1 LKRRSFVK
9 FAVARAA
16 CGAANASGQT
26 PFGSARFRLSVMLWT
41 ISPKLPLSQRL
52 EQIARDR
59 LPPRGTGFGSLK
71 WWSRSE
77 CREFNRNCK
86 SLQLSINII
95 SGNEAYESEPVQC
108 GKPRATG
115 LGFSLPSDWR
125 SDSGSLAG
133 APDGAPRSGIKLNPC
148 FGAHPLL
155 RPGCD
160 PARTRSVSCTG
171 SLLTPG

>member
-1 LKRRSFVK
+1 VK

-71 WWSRSE
+71 VVVPIGMQR
-77 CREFNRNCK
+77 
-86 SLQLSINII
+86 
-95 SGNEAYESEPVQC
+95 VQ
-108 GKPRATG
+108 PQ
-115 LGFSLPSDWR
+115 W
-125 SDSGSLAG
+125 
-133 APDGAPRSGIKLNPC
+133 
-148 FGAHPLL
+148 
-155 RPGCD
+155 
-160 PARTRSVSCTG
+160 
-171 SLLTPG
+171 